1 MRILLVSF
9 LLLPLWASAQTTV
22 TLQVIEGAATEAG
35 PVSAVLRFERD
46 EATTSSLTVF
56 VTRGASSTAS
66 NADFS
71 DNNGGFFKQL
81 SQVSIPTGE
90 SAFDLEISPT
100 PDNLVEPLET
110 LEIELADGDYTI
122 GTNDPVSITIADDPP
137 IVTLSA
143 SAMNP
148 ANLNAAENGA
158 TAQMDVSRTG
168 GNLAASLQVNFI
180 IDPASTAVNADY
192 SDNNG
197 GFFEQLNQ
205 ANIAAGQ
212 SVFTLELTA
221 TPDNLVEGPETL
233 DIRLAAGN
241 YQIGSP
247 DQALVTIADD
257 APVVTLV
264 PGSLT
269 ATENGAPA
277 QMDVSRTGGN
287 LAASLQV
294 NFVID
299 PASTAVNADYSDNNG
314 GFFEQ
319 LNQANIAAGQSVF
332 TLELTATPDNLVE
345 GPETLDIRLAAGNY
359 QIGSPDQALVTIADD
374 APVVTLTAVN
384 LTTAEGGTPALI
396 RFSRSGGGVA
406 ALTVNTVVEPT
417 STASGADYTD
427 NNGGHFEQLNQVTI
441 GAGETAFDLQI
452 SAVQDGLEEGTERLD
467 FSLADGNYLQTGL
480 TSVSIEILDE
490 LIFSDGFEA
499 ATGK

>member
-257 APVVTLV
+257 APVVTL
-264 PGSLT
+264 
-269 ATENGAPA
+269 
-277 QMDVSRTGGN
+277 
-287 LAASLQV
+287 
-294 NFVID
+294 
-299 PASTAVNADYSDNNG
+299 
-314 GFFEQ
+314 
-319 LNQANIAAGQSVF
+319 
-332 TLELTATPDNLVE
+332 
-345 GPETLDIRLAAGNY
+345 
-359 QIGSPDQALVTIADD
+359 
-374 APVVTLTAVN
+374 TAVN